1 MAIYTAGFAEWTAEQ
16 FFGELKQ
23 HHVDQ
28 LIDVRLNNVS
38 QLAGFAKKKD
48 LEYFLRTICGA
59 DYRHEPML
67 APTADMLKD
76 YRSKKTS
83 WLEYE
88 RLFTLLLAERRVESV
103 LSRQILDG
111 NPVFLCSE
119 HKPDHCH
126 RRLALEYLEERW
138 EVKST
143 LIHIV

>member
-23 HHVDQ
+23 RQVDQ

-83 WLEYE
+83 WIEYE
-88 RLFTLLLAERRVESV
+88 RLFMLLLAERRVESS
-103 LSRQILDG
+103 LSREIFDG

-126 RRLALEYLEERW
+126 RRLALEYLEVRW

>member
-1 MAIYTAGFAEWTAEQ
+1 
-16 FFGELKQ
+16 
-23 HHVDQ
+23 
-28 LIDVRLNNVS
+28 
-38 QLAGFAKKKD
+38 
-48 LEYFLRTICGA
+48 
-59 DYRHEPML
+59 
-67 APTADMLKD
+67 MLKD

>member
-16 FFGELKQ
+16 FFGELKRRQ
-23 HHVDQ
+23 VDQ

-48 LEYFLRTICGA
+48 LEYFLRVICGA
-59 DYRHEPML
+59 DYRHEPLL
-67 APTADMLKD
+67 APTTEILKD

-83 WLEYE
+83 WTEYE
-88 RLFTLLLAERRVESV
+88 RLFMLLLAERRVESV

>member
-23 HHVDQ
+23 RQVDQ

-83 WLEYE
+83 WIEYE

>member
-48 LEYFLRTICGA
+48 LEYFLRIICGA
-59 DYRHEPML
+59 NYRHEPLL
-67 APTADMLKD
+67 APTAEMLKD

-83 WLEYE
+83 WIEYE
-88 RLFTLLLAERRVESV
+88 RLFMLLLAERRVESV
-103 LSRQILDG
+103 LPREIFSG

-138 EVKST
+138 EFKGT

>member
-23 HHVDQ
+23 RQVDQ

-48 LEYFLRTICGA
+48 LEYFLRVICGA
-59 DYRHEPML
+59 EYRHEPLL
-67 APTADMLKD
+67 APTAEMLKD

-83 WLEYE
+83 WTEYE
-88 RLFTLLLAERRVESV
+88 RIFMLLLAERRVESV

>member
-16 FFGELKQ
+16 FFGELKKSQ
-23 HHVDQ
+23 VDQ

-38 QLAGFAKKKD
+38 QLAGFAKRKD
-48 LEYFLRTICGA
+48 LEYFLKTICGA

-76 YRSKKTS
+76 YRSKKIS

-88 RLFTLLLAERRVESV
+88 RLFMLLLAERRVESV
-103 LSRQILDG
+103 LSRQIFEG

-126 RRLALEYLEERW
+126 RRLALEYLQKCW
-138 EVKST
+138 GTVST

>member
-23 HHVDQ
+23 RQVDQ

-48 LEYFLRTICGA
+48 LEYFLRVICGA
-59 DYRHEPML
+59 EYRHEPLL
-67 APTADMLKD
+67 APTAEMLKD

-83 WLEYE
+83 WPEYE

-103 LSRQILDG
+103 LSRQMLDG

>member
-1 MAIYTAGFAEWTAEQ
+1 VAIYTAGFAEWTAEQ

-23 HHVDQ
+23 RQVDQ

-48 LEYFLRTICGA
+48 LEYF
-59 DYRHEPML
+59 L

>member
-23 HHVDQ
+23 RQVDQ

-48 LEYFLRTICGA
+48 LEYFLRIICGA
-59 DYRHEPML
+59 NYRHEPLL
-67 APTADMLKD
+67 APTAEMLKD

-83 WLEYE
+83 WIEYE
-88 RLFTLLLAERRVESV
+88 RLFMLLLAERRVESV
-103 LSRQILDG
+103 LSREILDG

-138 EVKST
+138 GIKST

>member
-1 MAIYTAGFAEWTAEQ
+1 VAIYTAGFAEWTAEQ

-23 HHVDQ
+23 RQVDQ

-138 EVKST
+138 EVNST

>member
-23 HHVDQ
+23 RQVDQ

-48 LEYFLRTICGA
+48 LEYFLRIICGA
-59 DYRHEPML
+59 EYRHEPLL
-67 APTADMLKD
+67 APTAEMLKD

-88 RLFTLLLAERRVESV
+88 RLFMLLLAERRVESV

-119 HKPDHCH
+119 HKPENCH
-126 RRLALEYLEERW
+126 RRLALEYLEKHW
-138 EVKST
+138 ELKST

>member
-23 HHVDQ
+23 RQVDQ

-48 LEYFLRTICGA
+48 LEYFLRVICGA
-59 DYRHEPML
+59 EYRHEPLL
-67 APTADMLKD
+67 APTAEMLKD

-83 WLEYE
+83 WTEYE
-88 RLFTLLLAERRVESV
+88 SLFTLLLAERRVESV
-103 LSRQILDG
+103 LSRQMLDG

-138 EVKST
+138 EFKGT

>member
-1 MAIYTAGFAEWTAEQ
+1 VAIYTAGFAEWTAEQ

-23 HHVDQ
+23 RQVDQ

>member
-16 FFGELKQ
+16 FFGELKKSQ
-23 HHVDQ
+23 VDQ

-38 QLAGFAKKKD
+38 QLAGFAKRKD
-48 LEYFLRTICGA
+48 LEYFLKTICGA
-59 DYRHEPML
+59 DYRHEPLL

-76 YRSKKTS
+76 YRSKKIS

-88 RLFTLLLAERRVESV
+88 SLFVLLLAERRVESV
-103 LSRQILDG
+103 LSRQIFEG

-126 RRLALEYLEERW
+126 RRLALEYLQKRW
-138 EVKST
+138 GTVST

>member
-23 HHVDQ
+23 RQVDQ

-48 LEYFLRTICGA
+48 LEYFLRIICGA
-59 DYRHEPML
+59 NYRHEPLL
-67 APTADMLKD
+67 APTAEMLKD

-83 WLEYE
+83 WIEYE
-88 RLFTLLLAERRVESV
+88 RLFMLLLAERRVESM
-103 LSRQILDG
+103 LSREILDG

-138 EVKST
+138 GIKST

>member
-16 FFGELKQ
+16 FFGELKKSQ
-23 HHVDQ
+23 VDQ

-38 QLAGFAKKKD
+38 QLAGFAKRKD
-48 LEYFLRTICGA
+48 LEYFLKTICGA

-76 YRSKKTS
+76 YRSKKIS

-88 RLFTLLLAERRVESV
+88 RLFMLLLAERRVESV
-103 LSRQILDG
+103 LSRQIFEG

-126 RRLALEYLEERW
+126 RRLALEYLQKRW
-138 EVKST
+138 GTVST

>member
-16 FFGELKQ
+16 FFGELKKSQ
-23 HHVDQ
+23 VDQ

-38 QLAGFAKKKD
+38 QLAGFAKRKD
-48 LEYFLRTICGA
+48 LEYFLKTICGA
-59 DYRHEPML
+59 DYRHEPLL

-76 YRSKKTS
+76 YRSKKIS

-88 RLFTLLLAERRVESV
+88 SLFVLLLAERRVESV
-103 LSRQILDG
+103 LSHQIFEG

-126 RRLALEYLEERW
+126 RRLALEYLHKRW
-138 EVKST
+138 GTVST

>member
-1 MAIYTAGFAEWTAEQ
+1 VAIYTAGFAEWTAEQ

-23 HHVDQ
+23 RQVEQ

-88 RLFTLLLAERRVESV
+88 RLFMILLAERRVESV
-103 LSRQILDG
+103 LSRQIFDG

-126 RRLALEYLEERW
+126 RRLALEYLQMHWGIE
-138 EVKST
+138 SS

>member
-23 HHVDQ
+23 RQVDQ

-48 LEYFLRTICGA
+48 LEYFLRIICGA
-59 DYRHEPML
+59 NYRHEPLL
-67 APTADMLKD
+67 APTAEMLKD

-83 WLEYE
+83 WIEYE
-88 RLFTLLLAERRVESV
+88 RLFMLLLAERRVESV
-103 LSRQILDG
+103 LSREIFDG
-111 NPVFLCSE
+111 NQVFLCSE

-126 RRLALEYLEERW
+126 RRLALEYLEKRW
-138 EVKST
+138 EFKST

>member
-23 HHVDQ
+23 RQVDQ

-48 LEYFLRTICGA
+48 LEYLLRVICGA
-59 DYRHEPML
+59 EYRHEPLL
-67 APTADMLKD
+67 APTAEMLKD

-83 WLEYE
+83 WTEYE

-138 EVKST
+138 EFKGT

>member
-23 HHVDQ
+23 RQVDQ

-48 LEYFLRTICGA
+48 LEYFLRVICGA
-59 DYRHEPML
+59 EYRHEPLL
-67 APTADMLKD
+67 APTAEMLKD

-83 WLEYE
+83 WTEYE

-138 EVKST
+138 EFKGT

>member
-23 HHVDQ
+23 RQVDQ

-48 LEYFLRTICGA
+48 LEYFLRVICGA
-59 DYRHEPML
+59 EYRHEPLL
-67 APTADMLKD
+67 APTAEMLKD

-83 WLEYE
+83 WTEYE

-103 LSRQILDG
+103 LSRQMLDG

-138 EVKST
+138 EFKGT